1 MKEGGEGE
9 MKEKI
14 TVVLG
19 AFLLGD
25 GGGEGEW

>member
-9 MKEKI
+9 MEERI

-25 GGGEGEW
+25 GGVKRDG